1 MVDSDTNLLTNLAQS
16 FKAFVQFED
25 PEVTNDFLRLK
36 SIQNV
41 TVTYDFTD
49 EDRYNDS
56 GVLSLVRTGQN
67 HTVVINLILTEEE
80 IDIVDPPTDEST
92 VSFWLKEKFEL
103 ERLQLFVRETFL
115 TEGTTPKN
123 LRNEFTMDVQTIGT
137 IRNVGGAIELPIS
150 GRIIDVPRP
159 TFVKTT
165 P

>member
-1 MVDSDTNLLTNLAQS
+1 MVDTDTNLLTNLAQS
-16 FKAFVQFED
+16 FKAFVQIED
-25 PEVTNDFLRLK
+25 LDTPGDFLRLK

-80 IDIVDPPTDEST
+80 IDTAEPPTDKST
-92 VSFWLKEKFEL
+92 VSFWLFQKFSL

-115 TEGTTPKN
+115 TEGTSPKT

-137 IRNVGGAIELPIS
+137 IRNVGGAVELPIS

-159 TFVKTT
+159 TFVKT
-165 P
+165 

>member
-1 MVDSDTNLLTNLAQS
+1 MVDSDSNLMANLGQA
-16 FKAFVQFED
+16 FKAFVQIED
-25 PEVTNDFLRLK
+25 PDAPGDFLRLK

-56 GVLSLVRTGQN
+56 GILSLVRTGQN

-80 IDIVDPPTDEST
+80 IDTADPPTDEST
-92 VSFWLKEKFEL
+92 VSFWLFQKFDL
-103 ERLQLFVRETFL
+103 ERIQLFVKETFV
-115 TEGTTPKN
+115 TEGATPKT
-123 LRNEFTMDVQTIGT
+123 LRNEFTMDVQTIAT

-159 TFVKTT
+159 KFVKT
-165 P
+165 